1 MTETA
6 YTLAQLCNLIYDQ
19 AEGWDDYWS
28 LDDVVIARSG
38 NTLVLRGS
46 VTTEDWLRDGDAMPV
61 WHSRLGFVHRGFV
74 TGMDDVYAEV
84 KDKVQAGFT
93 ITGHS
98 LGGARARIL
107 AALFAVNGMP
117 PAKVVTFGS
126 PKPAFINLR
135 RIFEKSPIEHISYRF
150 GRDVVPTLPPIGDF
164 VHTEEWIALEGH
176 SAPENLEPLR
186 DHSMDLYCKALTPL
200 ATPKP

>member
-19 AEGWDDYWS
+19 TEGWDDYWS
-28 LDDVVIARSG
+28 LNDVVIARSG

-46 VTTEDWLRDGDAMPV
+46 VTTEDWLRDGDAVPI
-61 WHSRLGFVHRGFV
+61 WHAQLGFVHRGFL
-74 TGMDDVYAEV
+74 TGMDEVYAEV
-84 KDKVQAGFT
+84 KNKVQPGFA

-117 PAKVVTFGS
+117 PARVVTFGS

-135 RIFEKSPIEHISYRF
+135 RIFEKSPIEHISYRN
-150 GRDVVPTLPPIGDF
+150 RNDVVPMLPPLSDF
-164 VHTEEWIALEGH
+164 VHTESWTAVDA
-176 SAPENLEPLR
+176 APAINNLEPLR
-186 DHSMDLYCKALTPL
+186 DHSMELYCKALTP
-200 ATPKP
+200 ATSKP